1 MAAAARITQGLAL
14 ERIESDMYRAPR
26 ELLWVPV
33 GGRGEGGAVAL
44 LLLITAADTTFLF
57 LLQGST
63 AANLSDR
70 LYMQQSAPYQT
81 TTRRTR
87 FT

>member
-33 GGRGEGGAVAL
+33 GGRGEDGAVAL
-44 LLLITAADTTFLF
+44 SF
-57 LLQGST
+57 
-63 AANLSDR
+63 
-70 LYMQQSAPYQT
+70 
-81 TTRRTR
+81 
-87 FT
+87 